1 MSYAGSVAFKNHSLT
16 KGNQALNKIRVGI
29 NGYGVIG
36 RRVADAIVL
45 QDDLELVGIADI
57 ATGYRVNIADK
68 RGYPLY
74 AASPDKA
81 SEMGNAGLIVQGTLD
96 DLLNKVEIIVDC
108 TPKGID
114 ARNKAKYEQ
123 AGLKAIFQGGA
134 KHELTGHSFV
144 ASANYE
150 TAVGRST
157 TRVVSCNT
165 TATVRTLGALRAAG
179 LLKCARGVLIRRA
192 SDPWEAHLDG
202 ILNTMV
208 PEDRIPSH
216 QGPDAKTVI
225 PDLDVVTMAVKAAE
239 NVGHLHYWIVDLTR
253 NSSKA
258 ELLDA
263 FRQNTRIALLSM
275 SAGVAALNATADL
288 MHELNRPRGDMWEV
302 GLWEDILTVQ
312 GSEAY
317 YAYQVDNQAIVIP
330 ETIDAIRAL
339 SGRERDGRASIERT
353 NKSLGICQ
361 RFI

>member
-1 MSYAGSVAFKNHSLT
+1 M
-16 KGNQALNKIRVGI
+16 NKIHVAI

-36 RRVADAIVL
+36 RRVADAVVL
-45 QDDLELVGIADI
+45 QDDMELVGIADI
-57 ATGYRVNIADK
+57 ATGYRVHIANK
-68 RGYPLY
+68 RGYALY
-74 AASPDKA
+74 AAIPDKA
-81 SEMGNAGLIVQGTLD
+81 SEMRDAGLGIRGTLD
-96 DLLNKVEIIVDC
+96 DLLKNAEIMVDC

-114 ARNKAKYEQ
+114 AKNKTRYEQ

-134 KHELTGHSFV
+134 KHDLTGHSFV

-150 TAVGRST
+150 TALGRSM

-179 LLKCARGVLIRRA
+179 LLKRARGVLIRRA

-216 QGPDAKTVI
+216 QGPDARTVI
-225 PDLDVVTMAVKAAE
+225 PDLDVVTMAAKAAE
-239 NVGHLHYWIVDLTR
+239 NVGHLHYWMVDLSR
-253 NSSKA
+253 NASKA
-258 ELLDA
+258 ELLDV
-263 FRQNTRIALLSM
+263 FMQNTRIAFLST
-275 SAGVAALNATADL
+275 SQGVAALNATADL
-288 MHELNRPRGDMWEV
+288 MHEVGRPRGDMWEV

-312 GSEAY
+312 GNEAY

-353 NKSLGICQ
+353 NKSLGIRQ